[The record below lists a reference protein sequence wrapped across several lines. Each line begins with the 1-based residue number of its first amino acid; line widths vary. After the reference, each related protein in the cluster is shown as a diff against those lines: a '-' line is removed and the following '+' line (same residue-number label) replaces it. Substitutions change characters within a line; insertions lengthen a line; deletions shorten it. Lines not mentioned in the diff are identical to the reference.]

1 MARQCPELAE
11 LHLRLRAT
19 PKGQVRSVTA
29 VGEILFLRGRAGGKQ
44 PVSSSSV
51 GLGASL
57 EASRQQDE
65 LEGS

>member
-1 MARQCPELAE
+1 MARQRPELAE

-19 PKGQVRSVTA
+19 PKGHVRSVTA

-44 PVSSSSV
+44 PISSSV